1 MKKLKEK
8 SGINPALISSSTD
21 EKPKGTVMSD
31 KNISNQNWEKIFSV
45 IQKSF
50 SIHKHVDFFN
60 WLQESVRNVL
70 PHDILVAAWGDFS
83 TGELNFDVS
92 SNIEDIRTQK
102 LMDAPGVFAY
112 LMTNLHQRWLDN
124 GERWY
129 RINFFDASG
138 INAQSPTAFTH
149 KLIGMNSLLVYGVRD
164 TRGKNDCI
172 YVFFDRAREFQVQHS
187 VLGLLMPHVDA
198 ALRRVEY
205 MEAPVPEEDI
215 VDSLNLGGL
224 SERELEILHWVKSG
238 KTNLEIGMILTISPN
253 TVKNHL
259 KRIFQKL
266 DVTCRAQAVAKYT
279 PQSLP
284 S

>member
-1 MKKLKEK
+1 MRKTIGK
-8 SGINPALISSSTD
+8 SGIESALEDSSTVI
-21 EKPKGTVMSD
+21 KPKGTVMSE
-31 KNISNQNWEKIFSV
+31 KNVSNQSWEQVFSV

-50 SIHKHVDFFN
+50 SIQKHVDFFN
-60 WLQESVRNVL
+60 WLQESVRHVL
-70 PHDILVAAWGDFS
+70 PHDILVAAWGDFA

-138 INAQSPTAFTH
+138 INSQSPTAFTH
-149 KLIGMNSLLVYGVRD
+149 KLVGMNSLLVYGVRD

-205 MEAPVPEEDI
+205 MEVPAHEEDI
-215 VDSLNLGGL
+215 VEGLNLGGL

-266 DVTCRAQAVAKYT
+266 DVTCRAQAVAKYP
-279 PQSLP
+279 PQSL
-284 S
+284 SS